1 MKLRQLI
8 FWSVRL
14 TGSCAGA
21 ILGFYLPMSLMVAFL
36 EIGYEQALPW
46 LLLSAVGG
54 LFAGGLAVGKLL
66 RLHRKR

>member
-1 MKLRQLI
+1 MKLGQLI

-14 TGSCAGA
+14 AGSCGGA
-21 ILGFYLPMSLMVAFL
+21 ILGFFLPIPLMSTFP

-46 LLLSAVGG
+46 LLLSAVVG
-54 LFAGGLAVGKLL
+54 LFAGGFAVGKLL